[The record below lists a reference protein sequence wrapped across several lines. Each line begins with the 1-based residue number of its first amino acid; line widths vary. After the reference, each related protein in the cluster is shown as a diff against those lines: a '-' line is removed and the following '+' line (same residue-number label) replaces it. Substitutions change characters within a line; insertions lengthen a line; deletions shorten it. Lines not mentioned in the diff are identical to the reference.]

1 VTGFASSL
9 RKTTMPT
16 MTLADFTQITECT
29 VRNLERRLGKSRD
42 QILADAEMAL
52 EPHRAIMD
60 AVRSKVD
67 GFRNGDGE
75 S

>member
-1 VTGFASSL
+1 
-9 RKTTMPT
+9 MPT
-16 MTLADFTQITECT
+16 MTLADFTQITECA
-29 VRNLERRLGKSRD
+29 VRNLERRLGKGRD

-67 GFRNGDGE
+67 AFINGDGE